1 MHKPFKVGKVINLEA
16 LNVKGVVKEITFRH
30 TIIETESKSIV
41 TIPNAIMNSIAIEDL
56 TYAKEKVTK
65 KKRSVSNR

>member
-65 KKRSVSNR
+65 KKRSVPNR